1 MTNETIDQTTTPDQT
16 LNQTDFVPQRFIN
29 NLQAAFIKVDNAVAS
44 FDPDQKP
51 IVDKNDR
58 DNRQAFEKISQ
69 LREEYANK
77 AIKNPTKKNQYF
89 SDFINKSNDLIN
101 KDNLIAVD
109 SSVDS
114 FKKFGDQR
122 YQIFTSWVSLQ
133 KDPSKINT
141 QQIQNFMENIIQP
154 PISDDKE
161 KAEFLRSAKQSFAGI
176 IIGNQIRS
184 DEKFMGVFDEFLK
197 ARQEAEK
204 NAEPTG
210 GDWLDIFLSFVFN
223 KKQSSDLKETLHQE
237 PRPDFEQNIATTT
250 TDIQGLPPEAR
261 DLLDERGN
269 FSKFTLGDMEM
280 LDVEGVADKDPN
292 YKFNQLLIHNNALSS
307 VLMGSH
313 SGIEPEKVS
322 LLYGDNGGP
331 EARHDWNATV
341 GYKNQQGSNVATL
354 INAHLNNGSGLVI
367 AGNENGIKNPSFYL
381 YKQDQLTGLKQA
393 LSQEEIQNKVDFMEF
408 LAQNNAKLDN
418 LSEKEKE
425 KFQTEI
431 GNFQKDRKAYLDAL
445 GSDHIAFVSKKDPK
459 HLALVTEFGNGEVS
473 YTLKDYGK
481 KQDKALDGET
491 KTTLQGSLKYDGVMF
506 VDYSNFKYTNVS
518 KSPDKGLGATNGVSH
533 LEANFSKVAVFN
545 LPNLNNLAITNY
557 IRRDLE
563 DKLWAKGLSP
573 QEANKLIKDFLN
585 SNKELVGKVSNFN
598 KAVAEAKNTGNYDE
612 VKKAQKDLEKSL
624 RKRESL
630 EKEVAK
636 KLESRNDNKNRME
649 AKAQANSQKD
659 KIFALINKEASKEAR
674 AAAFDPNLKGVRSE
688 LSDKLE
694 NINKNLKDFGK
705 SFDELKNGKNNDFS
719 KAEETL
725 KALKDSVKDLGINPE
740 WISKI
745 ENLNAAL
752 NDFKN
757 GKNKDFSKVTQ
768 AKSDLENSI
777 KDVIINQKITDKVD
791 NLNQAVSETK
801 LTGNFSKVEQA
812 LAELKNLSLD
822 LGKNSDLQFV
832 RDGVRGT
839 LVGNGLS
846 KTEATTLTKNFSDIR
861 KELSE
866 KLFGKSNNNNNGL
879 KNNEEPIYAQVNKK
893 KAGQATSPEEP
904 IYAQV
909 ARKMSVKID
918 QLNEAASAINRKID
932 RINKIASAGKGV
944 GGFSGAGQSASP
956 EEPIYAQ
963 VAKKVSAKIDQLNES
978 ASAINRKIDRINK
991 IASAGKGV
999 GGFSGAG
1006 QSASPEEPIY
1016 AQVAKKVRAK
1026 IDQLNESASAI
1037 NRKMDRINK
1046 IASAGKGVGGFRG
1059 AGQSASPEEPIY
1071 AQVAKKVRAKIDQ
1084 LNESA
1089 SAINRKMDRINKIA
1103 SAGKGVG
1110 GFSGAGQSASPEEPL
1125 YAQVAKKVRAKIDQL
1140 NESASAINRKID
1152 RINKIA
1158 SAGKGVGGFR
1168 GAGQSASP
1176 EEPIYAQVAKKVS
1189 AKIDQLNESASAIN
1203 RKMDRINKIA
1213 SAGKGV
1219 GGFSGAGQSASPEEP
1234 LYAQVAKKVSAKI
1247 DQLNESASA
1256 INRKIDRIN
1265 KIASAGKGV
1274 GGFSGAGQSA
1284 SPEEPL
1290 YAQVA
1295 KKVRAKIDQLNESAS
1310 AINRKMDRIN
1320 KIASAGKGV
1329 GGFRGAG
1336 QSASPEEPLYAQVAK
1351 KVSAKIDQ
1359 LNESAS
1365 AINRKID
1372 RINKIASA
1380 GKGVGGFRGAGQ
1392 SASPEEPL
1400 YAQVAKK
1407 VRAKIDQLNESA
1419 SAINRKIDRINKIA
1433 SAGKG
1438 VGGFRGAGQSA
1449 SPEEP
1454 LYAQVAK
1461 KVRAKIDQLNESA
1474 SAINRKIDRIN
1485 KIASAGKGVGG
1496 FSGAGQS
1503 ASPEEPLY
1511 AQVAKKVRAKIDQ
1524 LNESA
1529 SAINRKMDRINKIAS
1544 AGKGVGGFRGA
1555 GQSASP
1561 EEPLYAQVAKKVS
1574 AKIDQLNESASA
1586 INRKMDR
1593 INKIASAGKGVGGF
1607 RGAGQSASPEEP
1619 IYAQVAKKVSA
1630 KIDQLNES
1638 ASAINRKMD
1647 RINKIASAGKG
1658 VGGFRGAGQ
1667 SASPEE
1673 PLYAQVAKKVSAK
1686 IDQLNESASAINRKI
1701 DRINKIAS
1709 AGKGVGGFSGAGQ
1722 SASPEEPIYA
1732 QVAKKVS
1739 AKIDQ
1744 LNESASAINR
1754 KIDRINKIAS
1764 AGKGVGGFSGAGQS
1778 ASPEPIYATIDF
1790 DEANQAGFSLRRSAA
1805 VNDLSKVGLSR
1816 EQELTRRIGD
1826 LNQAVSEAKAGHF
1839 DKLEQKID
1847 ELKDSTKKN
1856 ALKLW
1861 VESAKQVPTGLQA
1874 KLDNYATNSHT
1885 RINSNV
1891 QSGTINEKATGMLTQ
1906 KNPEWLKLVNDKIV
1920 AHNVGSAHLSEYDK
1934 IGFNQKNMKDYSDS
1948 FKFSTKLNN
1957 AVKDIK
1963 SSFVQFLTNTFSTG
1977 SYSLMKANVEHGVKN
1992 TTKGGF
1998 QKS

>member
-16 LNQTDFVPQRFIN
+16 LNPTDFVPQRFIN
-29 NLQAAFIKVDNAVAS
+29 NLQVAFLKVDSAVAS

-141 QQIQNFMENIIQP
+141 QQIRNFMENIIQP

-184 DEKFMGVFDEFLK
+184 DEKFMGVFDESLK

-204 NAEPTG
+204 NAEPAS

-280 LDVEGVADKDPN
+280 LDVEGVADIDPN

-307 VLMGSH
+307 VLMGGH
-313 SGIEPEKVS
+313 SNIEPEKVS

-341 GYKNQQGSNVATL
+341 GYKDQQGNNVATL
-354 INAHLNNGSGLVI
+354 INAHLYNGSGLVI

-381 YKQDQLTGLKQA
+381 YKEDQLTGLKQA

-408 LAQNNAKLDN
+408 LAQNNARLDS
-418 LSEKEKE
+418 LSEKEKA

-431 GNFQKDRKAYLDAL
+431 EYFQKDRKAYLDAL
-445 GSDHIAFVSKKDPK
+445 GNDHIAFVSKKDPK
-459 HLALVTEFGNGEVS
+459 HLALVTEFGNGELS

-491 KTTLQGSLKYDGVMF
+491 KTTLQGNLKYDGVMF
-506 VDYSNFKYTNVS
+506 VNYSNFKYTNAS
-518 KSPDKGLGATNGVSH
+518 KSPDKGVGATNGVSH

-545 LPNLNNLAITNY
+545 LPDLNNLAITNY

-598 KAVAEAKNTGNYDE
+598 QAVAEAKNTGNYDE

-624 RKRESL
+624 RKREHL

-659 KIFALINKEASKEAR
+659 KIFVLINQEASKEAR
-674 AAAFDPNLKGVRSE
+674 AAAFDPNLKGIRIE

-694 NINKNLKDFGK
+694 NINKNLKDFNK
-705 SFDELKNGKNNDFS
+705 SFDELKNGNNKDFS

-725 KALKDSVKDLGINPE
+725 KTLKDSMKDLGINPE

-777 KDVIINQKITDKVD
+777 KDVVINQKITDKVD
-791 NLNQAVSETK
+791 NLNQAVSEAK

-822 LGKNSDLQFV
+822 QKSDLQKSV
-832 RDGVRGT
+832 KNGVNGT

-861 KELSE
+861 KELNE
-866 KLFGKSNNNNNGL
+866 KLFGNSNNNNNGL

-893 KAGQATSPEEP
+893 KAGQA
-904 IYAQV
+904 
-909 ARKMSVKID
+909 
-918 QLNEAASAINRKID
+918 
-932 RINKIASAGKGV
+932 
-944 GGFSGAGQSASP
+944 ASP
-956 EEPIYAQ
+956 EEPIYTQ
-963 VAKKVSAKIDQLNES
+963 VAKKVNA
-978 ASAINRKIDRINK
+978 RIDRLNK
-991 IASAGKGV
+991 IASTINTKIDQFNRTASASKGV
-999 GGFSGAG
+999 GDFSGAG
-1006 QSASPEEPIY
+1006 
-1016 AQVAKKVRAK
+1016 R
-1026 IDQLNESASAI
+1026 
-1037 NRKMDRINK
+1037 
-1046 IASAGKGVGGFRG
+1046 
-1059 AGQSASPEEPIY
+1059 
-1071 AQVAKKVRAKIDQ
+1071 
-1084 LNESA
+1084 
-1089 SAINRKMDRINKIA
+1089 
-1103 SAGKGVG
+1103 
-1110 GFSGAGQSASPEEPL
+1110 
-1125 YAQVAKKVRAKIDQL
+1125 
-1140 NESASAINRKID
+1140 
-1152 RINKIA
+1152 
-1158 SAGKGVGGFR
+1158 
-1168 GAGQSASP
+1168 
-1176 EEPIYAQVAKKVS
+1176 
-1189 AKIDQLNESASAIN
+1189 
-1203 RKMDRINKIA
+1203 
-1213 SAGKGV
+1213 
-1219 GGFSGAGQSASPEEP
+1219 
-1234 LYAQVAKKVSAKI
+1234 
-1247 DQLNESASA
+1247 
-1256 INRKIDRIN
+1256 
-1265 KIASAGKGV
+1265 
-1274 GGFSGAGQSA
+1274 
-1284 SPEEPL
+1284 
-1290 YAQVA
+1290 
-1295 KKVRAKIDQLNESAS
+1295 
-1310 AINRKMDRIN
+1310 
-1320 KIASAGKGV
+1320 
-1329 GGFRGAG
+1329 
-1336 QSASPEEPLYAQVAK
+1336 
-1351 KVSAKIDQ
+1351 
-1359 LNESAS
+1359 
-1365 AINRKID
+1365 
-1372 RINKIASA
+1372 
-1380 GKGVGGFRGAGQ
+1380 
-1392 SASPEEPL
+1392 
-1400 YAQVAKK
+1400 
-1407 VRAKIDQLNESA
+1407 
-1419 SAINRKIDRINKIA
+1419 
-1433 SAGKG
+1433 
-1438 VGGFRGAGQSA
+1438 
-1449 SPEEP
+1449 
-1454 LYAQVAK
+1454 
-1461 KVRAKIDQLNESA
+1461 
-1474 SAINRKIDRIN
+1474 
-1485 KIASAGKGVGG
+1485 
-1496 FSGAGQS
+1496 
-1503 ASPEEPLY
+1503 
-1511 AQVAKKVRAKIDQ
+1511 
-1524 LNESA
+1524 
-1529 SAINRKMDRINKIAS
+1529 
-1544 AGKGVGGFRGA
+1544 
-1555 GQSASP
+1555 
-1561 EEPLYAQVAKKVS
+1561 
-1574 AKIDQLNESASA
+1574 
-1586 INRKMDR
+1586 
-1593 INKIASAGKGVGGF
+1593 
-1607 RGAGQSASPEEP
+1607 
-1619 IYAQVAKKVSA
+1619 
-1630 KIDQLNES
+1630 
-1638 ASAINRKMD
+1638 
-1647 RINKIASAGKG
+1647 
-1658 VGGFRGAGQ
+1658 
-1667 SASPEE
+1667 
-1673 PLYAQVAKKVSAK
+1673 
-1686 IDQLNESASAINRKI
+1686 
-1701 DRINKIAS
+1701 
-1709 AGKGVGGFSGAGQ
+1709 
-1722 SASPEEPIYA
+1722 
-1732 QVAKKVS
+1732 
-1739 AKIDQ
+1739 
-1744 LNESASAINR
+1744 
-1754 KIDRINKIAS
+1754 
-1764 AGKGVGGFSGAGQS
+1764 S

-1790 DEANQAGFSLRRSAA
+1790 DEANQAGFPLRRYAG
-1805 VNDLSKVGLSR
+1805 VDDLSKVGLSR
-1816 EQELTRRIGD
+1816 NQELAQKID
-1826 LNQAVSEAKAGHF
+1826 NLNQAVSEAKAGF
-1839 DKLEQKID
+1839 FGNLEQTID
-1847 ELKDSTKKN
+1847 KLKDSTKKN
-1856 ALKLW
+1856 AVNLW

-1891 QSGTINEKATGMLTQ
+1891 KNGAVNEKATGMLTQ

-1920 AHNVGSAHLSEYDK
+1920 AHNVGSIPLSDYDK

-1977 SYSLMKANVEHGVKN
+1977 SYSLMKANAEHGVKN
-1992 TTKGGF
+1992 TNTKGGF

>member
-16 LNQTDFVPQRFIN
+16 PNQTDFVPQRFIN
-29 NLQAAFIKVDNAVAS
+29 NLQVAFLKVDNAVSS

-69 LREEYANK
+69 LMEEYANK
-77 AIKNPTKKNQYF
+77 AIKNPAKKNQYF
-89 SDFINKSNDLIN
+89 LDFINKSNDLIN

-133 KDPSKINT
+133 KDPSKIDT
-141 QQIQNFMENIIQP
+141 QQIRNFMENIIQP

-184 DEKFMGVFDEFLK
+184 DEKFMGVFDESLK

-204 NAEPTG
+204 NAEPAG

-223 KKQSSDLKETLHQE
+223 KKQSSDLKETLNQE
-237 PRPDFEQNIATTT
+237 PRPDFEQNLATTT

-269 FSKFTLGDMEM
+269 FFKFTLGDVEM

-313 SGIEPEKVS
+313 SSIEPEKVS

-367 AGNENGIKNPSFYL
+367 AGNEDGIKNPSFYL
-381 YKQDQLTGLKQA
+381 YKEDQLTGLKQA

-408 LAQNNAKLDN
+408 LAKNNAKLDN

-431 GNFQKDRKAYLDAL
+431 ENFQKNPKAYLDAL
-445 GSDHIAFVSKKDPK
+445 GNDHIAFVSKKDPK

-506 VDYSNFKYTNVS
+506 VNYSNFKYTNAS
-518 KSPDKGLGATNGVSH
+518 KSPNKGLGATNGVSH

-563 DKLWAKGLSP
+563 DKLWAKGLSS
-573 QEANKLIKDFLN
+573 QEASKLIKDFLN
-585 SNKELVGKVSNFN
+585 SNKELLGKVSNFN

-624 RKRESL
+624 RKREHL

-659 KIFALINKEASKEAR
+659 KIFALINQEASKEAR
-674 AAAFDPNLKGVRSE
+674 AAAFDPSLKGIRSE

-801 LTGNFSKVEQA
+801 LTGDFSKVEQA
-812 LAELKNLSLD
+812 LAELKSLSLD
-822 LGKNSDLQFV
+822 LGKNSDPQKSV
-832 RDGVRGT
+832 KNNVNGT

-861 KELSE
+861 KELNE
-866 KLFGKSNNNNNGL
+866 KLFGNSNNNNNGL
-879 KNNEEPIYAQVNKK
+879 KNSTEPIYAQVNKK
-893 KAGQATSPEEP
+893 KTGQVASPEEP

-909 ARKMSVKID
+909 AKKVSAKID
-918 QLNEAASAINRKID
+918 QLNEATSAINRKID

-944 GGFSGAGQSASP
+944 GGFSGAG
-956 EEPIYAQ
+956 
-963 VAKKVSAKIDQLNES
+963 
-978 ASAINRKIDRINK
+978 R
-991 IASAGKGV
+991 
-999 GGFSGAG
+999 
-1006 QSASPEEPIY
+1006 
-1016 AQVAKKVRAK
+1016 
-1026 IDQLNESASAI
+1026 
-1037 NRKMDRINK
+1037 
-1046 IASAGKGVGGFRG
+1046 
-1059 AGQSASPEEPIY
+1059 
-1071 AQVAKKVRAKIDQ
+1071 
-1084 LNESA
+1084 
-1089 SAINRKMDRINKIA
+1089 
-1103 SAGKGVG
+1103 
-1110 GFSGAGQSASPEEPL
+1110 
-1125 YAQVAKKVRAKIDQL
+1125 
-1140 NESASAINRKID
+1140 
-1152 RINKIA
+1152 
-1158 SAGKGVGGFR
+1158 
-1168 GAGQSASP
+1168 
-1176 EEPIYAQVAKKVS
+1176 
-1189 AKIDQLNESASAIN
+1189 
-1203 RKMDRINKIA
+1203 
-1213 SAGKGV
+1213 
-1219 GGFSGAGQSASPEEP
+1219 
-1234 LYAQVAKKVSAKI
+1234 
-1247 DQLNESASA
+1247 
-1256 INRKIDRIN
+1256 
-1265 KIASAGKGV
+1265 
-1274 GGFSGAGQSA
+1274 
-1284 SPEEPL
+1284 
-1290 YAQVA
+1290 
-1295 KKVRAKIDQLNESAS
+1295 
-1310 AINRKMDRIN
+1310 
-1320 KIASAGKGV
+1320 
-1329 GGFRGAG
+1329 
-1336 QSASPEEPLYAQVAK
+1336 
-1351 KVSAKIDQ
+1351 
-1359 LNESAS
+1359 
-1365 AINRKID
+1365 
-1372 RINKIASA
+1372 
-1380 GKGVGGFRGAGQ
+1380 
-1392 SASPEEPL
+1392 
-1400 YAQVAKK
+1400 
-1407 VRAKIDQLNESA
+1407 
-1419 SAINRKIDRINKIA
+1419 
-1433 SAGKG
+1433 
-1438 VGGFRGAGQSA
+1438 
-1449 SPEEP
+1449 
-1454 LYAQVAK
+1454 
-1461 KVRAKIDQLNESA
+1461 
-1474 SAINRKIDRIN
+1474 
-1485 KIASAGKGVGG
+1485 
-1496 FSGAGQS
+1496 
-1503 ASPEEPLY
+1503 
-1511 AQVAKKVRAKIDQ
+1511 
-1524 LNESA
+1524 
-1529 SAINRKMDRINKIAS
+1529 
-1544 AGKGVGGFRGA
+1544 
-1555 GQSASP
+1555 
-1561 EEPLYAQVAKKVS
+1561 
-1574 AKIDQLNESASA
+1574 
-1586 INRKMDR
+1586 
-1593 INKIASAGKGVGGF
+1593 
-1607 RGAGQSASPEEP
+1607 
-1619 IYAQVAKKVSA
+1619 
-1630 KIDQLNES
+1630 
-1638 ASAINRKMD
+1638 
-1647 RINKIASAGKG
+1647 
-1658 VGGFRGAGQ
+1658 
-1667 SASPEE
+1667 
-1673 PLYAQVAKKVSAK
+1673 
-1686 IDQLNESASAINRKI
+1686 
-1701 DRINKIAS
+1701 
-1709 AGKGVGGFSGAGQ
+1709 
-1722 SASPEEPIYA
+1722 
-1732 QVAKKVS
+1732 
-1739 AKIDQ
+1739 
-1744 LNESASAINR
+1744 
-1754 KIDRINKIAS
+1754 
-1764 AGKGVGGFSGAGQS
+1764 S

-1790 DEANQAGFSLRRSAA
+1790 DEANQAGFPLRRSAA

-1826 LNQAVSEAKAGHF
+1826 LNQAVSEAKTGHF
-1839 DKLEQKID
+1839 GNLEQKID

-1861 VESAKQVPTGLQA
+1861 VESAKQVPTSLQA

-1891 QSGTINEKATGMLTQ
+1891 QDGTINEKATGMLTQ
-1906 KNPEWLKLVNDKIV
+1906 KNPEWLKLVNNKIV
-1920 AHNVGSAHLSEYDK
+1920 AHNVGSVHLSEYDK

-1957 AVKDIK
+1957 AVRDIK

-1992 TTKGGF
+1992 TTKSGF

>member
-16 LNQTDFVPQRFIN
+16 LNPTDFVPQRFIN
-29 NLQAAFIKVDNAVAS
+29 NLQVAFLKVDSAVAS

-141 QQIQNFMENIIQP
+141 QQIRNFMENIIQP

-197 ARQEAEK
+197 ERQEAEK
-204 NAEPTG
+204 NAEPAG

-341 GYKNQQGSNVATL
+341 GYKNQQGNNVATL
-354 INAHLNNGSGLVI
+354 INAHLRDGSGLVI
-367 AGNENGIKNPSFYL
+367 AGNEDGIKNPSFYL

-393 LSQEEIQNKVDFMEF
+393 LSQEEIRNKVDFMEF
-408 LAQNNAKLDN
+408 LAQNNARLDS

-431 GNFQKDRKAYLDAL
+431 ENFQKDRKAYLDAL
-445 GSDHIAFVSKKDPK
+445 GNDHIAFVSKKDPK
-459 HLALVTEFGNGEVS
+459 HLALVTEFSNGELS

-491 KTTLQGSLKYDGVMF
+491 KTTLQGNLKYDGVMF
-506 VDYSNFKYTNVS
+506 VNYSNFKYTNAS

-533 LEANFSKVAVFN
+533 LEANLSKVAVFN

-563 DKLWAKGLSP
+563 DKLWAKGLSS

-585 SNKELVGKVSNFN
+585 SNKELVGKVSNLN

-612 VKKAQKDLEKSL
+612 VKKAQKDLEKSI
-624 RKRESL
+624 RKREHL

-659 KIFALINKEASKEAR
+659 KIFALINQEASKEAR
-674 AAAFDPNLKGVRSE
+674 AAAFDPNLKGIRSE

-705 SFDELKNGKNNDFS
+705 SFDELKNGNNKDFS

-725 KALKDSVKDLGINPE
+725 KTLKDSMKDLGINPE

-777 KDVIINQKITDKVD
+777 KDVSINQKITDKVD
-791 NLNQAVSETK
+791 NLNQAVSEAK
-801 LTGNFSKVEQA
+801 LTGDFSKVEQA

-822 LGKNSDLQFV
+822 QKNESFNVGKNSDLQSV
-832 RDGVRGT
+832 RDSVRGT

-846 KTEATTLTKNFSDIR
+846 KTEATKLSKNFSDIR
-861 KELSE
+861 KELNE
-866 KLFGKSNNNNNGL
+866 KLFGNSNNNNNGL
-879 KNNEEPIYAQVNKK
+879 KNNTEPIYAQVNKK
-893 KAGQATSPEEP
+893 KAGQVASPEEP
-904 IYAQV
+904 IYTQV
-909 ARKMSVKID
+909 AKKVNAR
-918 QLNEAASAINRKID
+918 ID
-932 RINKIASAGKGV
+932 RLNKIASTINGKIDQFNRTASASKGV
-944 GGFSGAGQSASP
+944 GGFSGAG
-956 EEPIYAQ
+956 
-963 VAKKVSAKIDQLNES
+963 
-978 ASAINRKIDRINK
+978 R
-991 IASAGKGV
+991 
-999 GGFSGAG
+999 
-1006 QSASPEEPIY
+1006 
-1016 AQVAKKVRAK
+1016 
-1026 IDQLNESASAI
+1026 
-1037 NRKMDRINK
+1037 
-1046 IASAGKGVGGFRG
+1046 
-1059 AGQSASPEEPIY
+1059 
-1071 AQVAKKVRAKIDQ
+1071 
-1084 LNESA
+1084 
-1089 SAINRKMDRINKIA
+1089 
-1103 SAGKGVG
+1103 
-1110 GFSGAGQSASPEEPL
+1110 
-1125 YAQVAKKVRAKIDQL
+1125 
-1140 NESASAINRKID
+1140 
-1152 RINKIA
+1152 
-1158 SAGKGVGGFR
+1158 
-1168 GAGQSASP
+1168 
-1176 EEPIYAQVAKKVS
+1176 
-1189 AKIDQLNESASAIN
+1189 
-1203 RKMDRINKIA
+1203 
-1213 SAGKGV
+1213 
-1219 GGFSGAGQSASPEEP
+1219 
-1234 LYAQVAKKVSAKI
+1234 
-1247 DQLNESASA
+1247 
-1256 INRKIDRIN
+1256 
-1265 KIASAGKGV
+1265 
-1274 GGFSGAGQSA
+1274 
-1284 SPEEPL
+1284 
-1290 YAQVA
+1290 
-1295 KKVRAKIDQLNESAS
+1295 
-1310 AINRKMDRIN
+1310 
-1320 KIASAGKGV
+1320 
-1329 GGFRGAG
+1329 
-1336 QSASPEEPLYAQVAK
+1336 
-1351 KVSAKIDQ
+1351 
-1359 LNESAS
+1359 
-1365 AINRKID
+1365 
-1372 RINKIASA
+1372 
-1380 GKGVGGFRGAGQ
+1380 
-1392 SASPEEPL
+1392 
-1400 YAQVAKK
+1400 
-1407 VRAKIDQLNESA
+1407 
-1419 SAINRKIDRINKIA
+1419 
-1433 SAGKG
+1433 
-1438 VGGFRGAGQSA
+1438 
-1449 SPEEP
+1449 
-1454 LYAQVAK
+1454 
-1461 KVRAKIDQLNESA
+1461 
-1474 SAINRKIDRIN
+1474 
-1485 KIASAGKGVGG
+1485 
-1496 FSGAGQS
+1496 
-1503 ASPEEPLY
+1503 
-1511 AQVAKKVRAKIDQ
+1511 
-1524 LNESA
+1524 
-1529 SAINRKMDRINKIAS
+1529 
-1544 AGKGVGGFRGA
+1544 
-1555 GQSASP
+1555 
-1561 EEPLYAQVAKKVS
+1561 
-1574 AKIDQLNESASA
+1574 
-1586 INRKMDR
+1586 
-1593 INKIASAGKGVGGF
+1593 
-1607 RGAGQSASPEEP
+1607 
-1619 IYAQVAKKVSA
+1619 
-1630 KIDQLNES
+1630 
-1638 ASAINRKMD
+1638 
-1647 RINKIASAGKG
+1647 
-1658 VGGFRGAGQ
+1658 
-1667 SASPEE
+1667 
-1673 PLYAQVAKKVSAK
+1673 
-1686 IDQLNESASAINRKI
+1686 
-1701 DRINKIAS
+1701 
-1709 AGKGVGGFSGAGQ
+1709 
-1722 SASPEEPIYA
+1722 
-1732 QVAKKVS
+1732 
-1739 AKIDQ
+1739 
-1744 LNESASAINR
+1744 
-1754 KIDRINKIAS
+1754 
-1764 AGKGVGGFSGAGQS
+1764 S

-1790 DEANQAGFSLRRSAA
+1790 DEANQAGFPLRRSAA
-1805 VNDLSKVGLSR
+1805 VDDLSKVGLSR
-1816 EQELTRRIGD
+1816 KQELTRRIGD
-1826 LNQAVSEAKAGHF
+1826 LNQAVSEAKTGHF
-1839 DKLEQKID
+1839 GKLEQKID

-1856 ALKLW
+1856 AVNLW
-1861 VESAKQVPTGLQA
+1861 VKSAKQVPTGLQA

-1891 QSGTINEKATGMLTQ
+1891 KNGAVNEKATGMLTQ

-1920 AHNVGSAHLSEYDK
+1920 AHNVGSIPLSDYDK

-1977 SYSLMKANVEHGVKN
+1977 SYSLMKAEPEHGVKN
-1992 TTKGGF
+1992 INTKSGF

>member
-16 LNQTDFVPQRFIN
+16 PNPTDFVPQRFIN
-29 NLQAAFIKVDNAVAS
+29 NLQVAFLKVDNAVAS

-77 AIKNPTKKNQYF
+77 AIKNPAKKNQYF

-141 QQIQNFMENIIQP
+141 QQIRNFMENIIQP

-184 DEKFMGVFDEFLK
+184 DQKFMGVFDESLK

-204 NAEPTG
+204 NAEPAG

-237 PRPDFEQNIATTT
+237 PRPDFEQNVATTT

-269 FSKFTLGDMEM
+269 FFKFTLGDMEM

-313 SGIEPEKVS
+313 SNIEPEKVS

-341 GYKNQQGSNVATL
+341 GYKDQQGSNVATL
-354 INAHLNNGSGLVI
+354 INAHLNNGSGLII

-381 YKQDQLTGLKQA
+381 YKEDQLTGLKQA
-393 LSQEEIQNKVDFMEF
+393 MSQEEIQNKVDFMEF
-408 LAQNNAKLDN
+408 LAKNNAKLDN

-425 KFQTEI
+425 KFQ
-431 GNFQKDRKAYLDAL
+431 KDRKAYLDAL
-445 GSDHIAFVSKKDPK
+445 GNDHVTFVSKKDPK
-459 HLALVTEFGNGEVS
+459 HLALVTEFGNGELS

-491 KTTLQGSLKYDGVMF
+491 KTTLQGNLKYDGVMF
-506 VDYSNFKYTNVS
+506 VNYSNFKYTNAS
-518 KSPDKGLGATNGVSH
+518 QSPDKGVGATNGVSH

-563 DKLWAKGLSP
+563 DKLWAKGLSS

-585 SNKELVGKVSNFN
+585 SNKEMVGKVSNFN
-598 KAVAEAKNTGNYDE
+598 KAVAEAKNTGNYDG

-624 RKRESL
+624 RKREHL

-674 AAAFDPNLKGVRSE
+674 AVAFDPNLKGVRSE

-801 LTGNFSKVEQA
+801 LTGDFSKVEQA

-822 LGKNSDLQFV
+822 LGKNSDLQSV
-832 RDGVRGT
+832 KNSVNGT

-846 KTEATTLTKNFSDIR
+846 KTEATTLTKNFSEIR
-861 KELSE
+861 KELNE
-866 KLFGKSNNNNNGL
+866 KLFGNSNNNNNGL
-879 KNNEEPIYAQVNKK
+879 KNNTEPIYAQVNKK
-893 KAGQATSPEEP
+893 KTGQAASPEEP

-909 ARKMSVKID
+909 AKKVSAKID
-918 QLNEAASAINRKID
+918 QLNEATSAINRKID

-944 GGFSGAGQSASP
+944 GGFSGAGRSASP
-956 EEPIYAQ
+956 E
-963 VAKKVSAKIDQLNES
+963 
-978 ASAINRKIDRINK
+978 
-991 IASAGKGV
+991 
-999 GGFSGAG
+999 
-1006 QSASPEEPIY
+1006 
-1016 AQVAKKVRAK
+1016 
-1026 IDQLNESASAI
+1026 
-1037 NRKMDRINK
+1037 
-1046 IASAGKGVGGFRG
+1046 
-1059 AGQSASPEEPIY
+1059 
-1071 AQVAKKVRAKIDQ
+1071 
-1084 LNESA
+1084 
-1089 SAINRKMDRINKIA
+1089 
-1103 SAGKGVG
+1103 
-1110 GFSGAGQSASPEEPL
+1110 
-1125 YAQVAKKVRAKIDQL
+1125 
-1140 NESASAINRKID
+1140 
-1152 RINKIA
+1152 
-1158 SAGKGVGGFR
+1158 
-1168 GAGQSASP
+1168 
-1176 EEPIYAQVAKKVS
+1176 
-1189 AKIDQLNESASAIN
+1189 
-1203 RKMDRINKIA
+1203 
-1213 SAGKGV
+1213 
-1219 GGFSGAGQSASPEEP
+1219 
-1234 LYAQVAKKVSAKI
+1234 
-1247 DQLNESASA
+1247 
-1256 INRKIDRIN
+1256 
-1265 KIASAGKGV
+1265 
-1274 GGFSGAGQSA
+1274 
-1284 SPEEPL
+1284 
-1290 YAQVA
+1290 
-1295 KKVRAKIDQLNESAS
+1295 
-1310 AINRKMDRIN
+1310 
-1320 KIASAGKGV
+1320 
-1329 GGFRGAG
+1329 
-1336 QSASPEEPLYAQVAK
+1336 
-1351 KVSAKIDQ
+1351 
-1359 LNESAS
+1359 
-1365 AINRKID
+1365 
-1372 RINKIASA
+1372 
-1380 GKGVGGFRGAGQ
+1380 
-1392 SASPEEPL
+1392 
-1400 YAQVAKK
+1400 
-1407 VRAKIDQLNESA
+1407 
-1419 SAINRKIDRINKIA
+1419 
-1433 SAGKG
+1433 
-1438 VGGFRGAGQSA
+1438 
-1449 SPEEP
+1449 
-1454 LYAQVAK
+1454 
-1461 KVRAKIDQLNESA
+1461 
-1474 SAINRKIDRIN
+1474 
-1485 KIASAGKGVGG
+1485 
-1496 FSGAGQS
+1496 
-1503 ASPEEPLY
+1503 
-1511 AQVAKKVRAKIDQ
+1511 
-1524 LNESA
+1524 
-1529 SAINRKMDRINKIAS
+1529 
-1544 AGKGVGGFRGA
+1544 
-1555 GQSASP
+1555 
-1561 EEPLYAQVAKKVS
+1561 
-1574 AKIDQLNESASA
+1574 
-1586 INRKMDR
+1586 
-1593 INKIASAGKGVGGF
+1593 
-1607 RGAGQSASPEEP
+1607 
-1619 IYAQVAKKVSA
+1619 
-1630 KIDQLNES
+1630 
-1638 ASAINRKMD
+1638 
-1647 RINKIASAGKG
+1647 
-1658 VGGFRGAGQ
+1658 
-1667 SASPEE
+1667 
-1673 PLYAQVAKKVSAK
+1673 
-1686 IDQLNESASAINRKI
+1686 
-1701 DRINKIAS
+1701 
-1709 AGKGVGGFSGAGQ
+1709 
-1722 SASPEEPIYA
+1722 
-1732 QVAKKVS
+1732 
-1739 AKIDQ
+1739 
-1744 LNESASAINR
+1744 
-1754 KIDRINKIAS
+1754 
-1764 AGKGVGGFSGAGQS
+1764 
-1778 ASPEPIYATIDF
+1778 EPIYATIDF
-1790 DEANQAGFSLRRSAA
+1790 DEANQAGFPLRRSAA

-1826 LNQAVSEAKAGHF
+1826 LNQAVSEAKTGHF

-1861 VESAKQVPTGLQA
+1861 VESTKQVPTSLQA

-1891 QSGTINEKATGMLTQ
+1891 KDGTINEKATGVLTQ
-1906 KNPEWLKLVNDKIV
+1906 KNLEWLKLVNDKIV

-1977 SYSLMKANVEHGVKN
+1977 SYSLAKANAELGVKN
-1992 TTKGGF
+1992 INTKGGF

>member
-1 MTNETIDQTTTPDQT
+1 MTNETIDQTTTPGQT
-16 LNQTDFVPQRFIN
+16 LNPTDFVPQRFIN
-29 NLQAAFIKVDNAVAS
+29 NLQVAFLKVDSAATS

-141 QQIQNFMENIIQP
+141 QTIRNFMENIIQP

-184 DEKFMGVFDEFLK
+184 DQKFMGVFDESLK
-197 ARQEAEK
+197 ERQEAEK
-204 NAEPTG
+204 NAEPA

-307 VLMGSH
+307 VLMGGH
-313 SGIEPEKVS
+313 SSIEPEKVS

-341 GYKNQQGSNVATL
+341 GYKDQQGSNVATL
-354 INAHLNNGSGLVI
+354 INAHLYNGSGLII
-367 AGNENGIKNPSFYL
+367 AGNEDGIKNPSFYL
-381 YKQDQLTGLKQA
+381 YKEDQLTGLKQA
-393 LSQEEIQNKVDFMEF
+393 LSQEEIQNKVDFMEL
-408 LAQNNAKLDN
+408 LAKNNAKLED
-418 LSEKEKE
+418 LSEEEKE

-431 GNFQKDRKAYLDAL
+431 ENFQKDRKAYLDAL
-445 GSDHIAFVSKKDPK
+445 GNDHIAFVSKKDPK

-481 KQDKALDGET
+481 KQDKALDGEV

-506 VDYSNFKYTNVS
+506 VDYSNFKYTNAS
-518 KSPDKGLGATNGVSH
+518 KSPDKGVSATNGVSH

-573 QEANKLIKDFLN
+573 QEASKLIKDFLN
-585 SNKELVGKVSNFN
+585 SNKEMVGKVSNFN

-624 RKRESL
+624 RKREHL

-674 AAAFDPNLKGVRSE
+674 AATFDPNFKGIRSE

-705 SFDELKNGKNNDFS
+705 SFDDFKNGKNNDFS

-757 GKNKDFSKVTQ
+757 GKNNDFSKVTQ

-812 LAELKNLSLD
+812 LAELKSLSLD
-822 LGKNSDLQFV
+822 LGKNFDLQFV
-832 RDGVRGT
+832 RDSVNGT

-846 KTEATTLTKNFSDIR
+846 KTEATKLSKNFSDIR
-861 KELSE
+861 KELNE
-866 KLFGKSNNNNNGL
+866 KLFGNSNNNNNGL
-879 KNNEEPIYAQVNKK
+879 KNNTEPIYAKVNKK
-893 KAGQATSPEEP
+893 KTGQAASPEEP

-909 ARKMSVKID
+909 AKKVSAKID
-918 QLNEAASAINRKID
+918 QLNEATSAINRKID

-944 GGFSGAGQSASP
+944 GGFSGAGRSA
-956 EEPIYAQ
+956 
-963 VAKKVSAKIDQLNES
+963 N
-978 ASAINRKIDRINK
+978 
-991 IASAGKGV
+991 
-999 GGFSGAG
+999 
-1006 QSASPEEPIY
+1006 
-1016 AQVAKKVRAK
+1016 
-1026 IDQLNESASAI
+1026 
-1037 NRKMDRINK
+1037 
-1046 IASAGKGVGGFRG
+1046 
-1059 AGQSASPEEPIY
+1059 
-1071 AQVAKKVRAKIDQ
+1071 
-1084 LNESA
+1084 
-1089 SAINRKMDRINKIA
+1089 
-1103 SAGKGVG
+1103 
-1110 GFSGAGQSASPEEPL
+1110 
-1125 YAQVAKKVRAKIDQL
+1125 
-1140 NESASAINRKID
+1140 
-1152 RINKIA
+1152 
-1158 SAGKGVGGFR
+1158 
-1168 GAGQSASP
+1168 
-1176 EEPIYAQVAKKVS
+1176 
-1189 AKIDQLNESASAIN
+1189 
-1203 RKMDRINKIA
+1203 
-1213 SAGKGV
+1213 
-1219 GGFSGAGQSASPEEP
+1219 
-1234 LYAQVAKKVSAKI
+1234 
-1247 DQLNESASA
+1247 
-1256 INRKIDRIN
+1256 
-1265 KIASAGKGV
+1265 
-1274 GGFSGAGQSA
+1274 
-1284 SPEEPL
+1284 
-1290 YAQVA
+1290 
-1295 KKVRAKIDQLNESAS
+1295 
-1310 AINRKMDRIN
+1310 
-1320 KIASAGKGV
+1320 
-1329 GGFRGAG
+1329 
-1336 QSASPEEPLYAQVAK
+1336 
-1351 KVSAKIDQ
+1351 
-1359 LNESAS
+1359 
-1365 AINRKID
+1365 
-1372 RINKIASA
+1372 
-1380 GKGVGGFRGAGQ
+1380 
-1392 SASPEEPL
+1392 
-1400 YAQVAKK
+1400 
-1407 VRAKIDQLNESA
+1407 
-1419 SAINRKIDRINKIA
+1419 
-1433 SAGKG
+1433 
-1438 VGGFRGAGQSA
+1438 
-1449 SPEEP
+1449 
-1454 LYAQVAK
+1454 
-1461 KVRAKIDQLNESA
+1461 
-1474 SAINRKIDRIN
+1474 
-1485 KIASAGKGVGG
+1485 
-1496 FSGAGQS
+1496 
-1503 ASPEEPLY
+1503 
-1511 AQVAKKVRAKIDQ
+1511 
-1524 LNESA
+1524 
-1529 SAINRKMDRINKIAS
+1529 
-1544 AGKGVGGFRGA
+1544 
-1555 GQSASP
+1555 
-1561 EEPLYAQVAKKVS
+1561 
-1574 AKIDQLNESASA
+1574 
-1586 INRKMDR
+1586 
-1593 INKIASAGKGVGGF
+1593 
-1607 RGAGQSASPEEP
+1607 
-1619 IYAQVAKKVSA
+1619 
-1630 KIDQLNES
+1630 
-1638 ASAINRKMD
+1638 
-1647 RINKIASAGKG
+1647 
-1658 VGGFRGAGQ
+1658 
-1667 SASPEE
+1667 
-1673 PLYAQVAKKVSAK
+1673 
-1686 IDQLNESASAINRKI
+1686 
-1701 DRINKIAS
+1701 
-1709 AGKGVGGFSGAGQ
+1709 
-1722 SASPEEPIYA
+1722 
-1732 QVAKKVS
+1732 
-1739 AKIDQ
+1739 
-1744 LNESASAINR
+1744 
-1754 KIDRINKIAS
+1754 
-1764 AGKGVGGFSGAGQS
+1764 
-1778 ASPEPIYATIDF
+1778 PEPIYATIDF
-1790 DEANQAGFSLRRSAA
+1790 DEANQAGFPLRRSAA

-1826 LNQAVSEAKAGHF
+1826 LNQAVSEAKTGHF

-1861 VESAKQVPTGLQA
+1861 VESAKQVPTSLQA

-1885 RINSNV
+1885 RINSNI
-1891 QSGTINEKATGMLTQ
+1891 QHGTINEKATGMLTQ
-1906 KNPEWLKLVNDKIV
+1906 KNPEWLKLVSDKIV
-1920 AHNVGSAHLSEYDK
+1920 AHNVGSAPLSAYDN

-1948 FKFSTKLNN
+1948 FKFSTKLNSTI
-1957 AVKDIK
+1957 KDIK
-1963 SSFVQFLTNTFSTG
+1963 SGFVQFLTNTFSAGT
-1977 SYSLMKANVEHGVKN
+1977 YSLAKANAEFGVKN
-1992 TTKGGF
+1992 INTKSGF

>member
-1 MTNETIDQTTTPDQT
+1 MTNETIDQTITP
-16 LNQTDFVPQRFIN
+16 NQTDFVPQRFIN
-29 NLQAAFIKVDNAVAS
+29 NLQVAFIKVDNAVAS

-77 AIKNPTKKNQYF
+77 AIKNPAKKNQYF

-133 KDPSKINT
+133 KDPSQIDT
-141 QQIQNFMENIIQP
+141 QQIRNFMENVIQP

-184 DEKFMGVFDEFLK
+184 DEKFMGVFDESLK

-204 NAEPTG
+204 NAEPAG

-237 PRPDFEQNIATTT
+237 PRPDFEQNLATTT

-269 FSKFTLGDMEM
+269 FFKFTLGDVEM

-307 VLMGSH
+307 VLMGGH
-313 SGIEPEKVS
+313 SSIEPEKVS

-341 GYKNQQGSNVATL
+341 GYKDQQGSNVATL
-354 INAHLNNGSGLVI
+354 INAHLNNGSGLII

-381 YKQDQLTGLKQA
+381 YKEDQLTGSQQA

-408 LAQNNAKLDN
+408 LARNNAKLDN

-445 GSDHIAFVSKKDPK
+445 GNDHIAFVSKKDPK

-491 KTTLQGSLKYDGVMF
+491 KTTLQGNLKYDGVMF
-506 VDYSNFKYTNVS
+506 VNYSNFKYTNAS
-518 KSPDKGLGATNGVSH
+518 KSPSKGVGATNGVSH
-533 LEANFSKVAVFN
+533 LEANFSKIVVFN

-563 DKLWAKGLSP
+563 DKLWAKGLFP

-624 RKRESL
+624 RKREHL

-674 AAAFDPNLKGVRSE
+674 AAAFDSNLKGIRSE

-791 NLNQAVSETK
+791 NLNHAVSETK
-801 LTGNFSKVEQA
+801 LTGDFSKVEQA
-812 LAELKNLSLD
+812 LAELKGLSLD
-822 LGKNSDLQFV
+822 QKNESFNIGKNSDLQFV

-866 KLFGKSNNNNNGL
+866 KLFGKSNNNSNGL
-879 KNNEEPIYAQVNKK
+879 KNNTEPIYAQVNKK
-893 KAGQATSPEEP
+893 KAGQVASPEEP

-909 ARKMSVKID
+909 AKKVSAKID
-918 QLNEAASAINRKID
+918 QLNEATSAINRKID

-944 GGFSGAGQSASP
+944 GGFSGAG
-956 EEPIYAQ
+956 
-963 VAKKVSAKIDQLNES
+963 
-978 ASAINRKIDRINK
+978 R
-991 IASAGKGV
+991 
-999 GGFSGAG
+999 
-1006 QSASPEEPIY
+1006 
-1016 AQVAKKVRAK
+1016 
-1026 IDQLNESASAI
+1026 
-1037 NRKMDRINK
+1037 
-1046 IASAGKGVGGFRG
+1046 
-1059 AGQSASPEEPIY
+1059 
-1071 AQVAKKVRAKIDQ
+1071 
-1084 LNESA
+1084 
-1089 SAINRKMDRINKIA
+1089 
-1103 SAGKGVG
+1103 
-1110 GFSGAGQSASPEEPL
+1110 
-1125 YAQVAKKVRAKIDQL
+1125 
-1140 NESASAINRKID
+1140 
-1152 RINKIA
+1152 
-1158 SAGKGVGGFR
+1158 
-1168 GAGQSASP
+1168 
-1176 EEPIYAQVAKKVS
+1176 
-1189 AKIDQLNESASAIN
+1189 
-1203 RKMDRINKIA
+1203 
-1213 SAGKGV
+1213 
-1219 GGFSGAGQSASPEEP
+1219 
-1234 LYAQVAKKVSAKI
+1234 
-1247 DQLNESASA
+1247 
-1256 INRKIDRIN
+1256 
-1265 KIASAGKGV
+1265 
-1274 GGFSGAGQSA
+1274 
-1284 SPEEPL
+1284 
-1290 YAQVA
+1290 
-1295 KKVRAKIDQLNESAS
+1295 
-1310 AINRKMDRIN
+1310 
-1320 KIASAGKGV
+1320 
-1329 GGFRGAG
+1329 
-1336 QSASPEEPLYAQVAK
+1336 
-1351 KVSAKIDQ
+1351 
-1359 LNESAS
+1359 
-1365 AINRKID
+1365 
-1372 RINKIASA
+1372 
-1380 GKGVGGFRGAGQ
+1380 
-1392 SASPEEPL
+1392 
-1400 YAQVAKK
+1400 
-1407 VRAKIDQLNESA
+1407 
-1419 SAINRKIDRINKIA
+1419 
-1433 SAGKG
+1433 
-1438 VGGFRGAGQSA
+1438 
-1449 SPEEP
+1449 
-1454 LYAQVAK
+1454 
-1461 KVRAKIDQLNESA
+1461 
-1474 SAINRKIDRIN
+1474 
-1485 KIASAGKGVGG
+1485 
-1496 FSGAGQS
+1496 
-1503 ASPEEPLY
+1503 
-1511 AQVAKKVRAKIDQ
+1511 
-1524 LNESA
+1524 
-1529 SAINRKMDRINKIAS
+1529 
-1544 AGKGVGGFRGA
+1544 
-1555 GQSASP
+1555 
-1561 EEPLYAQVAKKVS
+1561 
-1574 AKIDQLNESASA
+1574 
-1586 INRKMDR
+1586 
-1593 INKIASAGKGVGGF
+1593 
-1607 RGAGQSASPEEP
+1607 
-1619 IYAQVAKKVSA
+1619 
-1630 KIDQLNES
+1630 
-1638 ASAINRKMD
+1638 
-1647 RINKIASAGKG
+1647 
-1658 VGGFRGAGQ
+1658 
-1667 SASPEE
+1667 
-1673 PLYAQVAKKVSAK
+1673 
-1686 IDQLNESASAINRKI
+1686 
-1701 DRINKIAS
+1701 
-1709 AGKGVGGFSGAGQ
+1709 
-1722 SASPEEPIYA
+1722 
-1732 QVAKKVS
+1732 
-1739 AKIDQ
+1739 
-1744 LNESASAINR
+1744 
-1754 KIDRINKIAS
+1754 
-1764 AGKGVGGFSGAGQS
+1764 S

-1790 DEANQAGFSLRRSAA
+1790 DEANQAGFPLRRYAGFG
-1805 VNDLSKVGLSR
+1805 DLSKVGLSR
-1816 EQELTRRIGD
+1816 EEELTRRIGD
-1826 LNQAVSEAKAGHF
+1826 LNQAVSEAKTGHF
-1839 DKLEQKID
+1839 GNLEQKID

-1861 VESAKQVPTGLQA
+1861 VESAKQVPTDLQA

-1891 QSGTINEKATGMLTQ
+1891 QDGGINEKATGILNA
-1906 KNPEWLKLVNDKIV
+1906 KNPEWLKLVNNKIV

-1963 SSFVQFLTNTFSTG
+1963 SGFVQFLTNTFSTG
-1977 SYSLMKANVEHGVKN
+1977 AYSLMKANVEHGVKN
-1992 TTKGGF
+1992 TTKSGF

>member
-16 LNQTDFVPQRFIN
+16 LNPTDFVPQRFIN
-29 NLQAAFIKVDNAVAS
+29 NLQVAFIKVNSAVAS

-77 AIKNPTKKNQYF
+77 AIKNPAKKNQYF

-184 DEKFMGVFDEFLK
+184 DQKFMGVFDESLK
-197 ARQEAEK
+197 ERQEAEK
-204 NAEPTG
+204 NAEPSG

-237 PRPDFEQNIATTT
+237 PRPDFEQNLATTT

-269 FSKFTLGDMEM
+269 FFKFTLGDVEM

-307 VLMGSH
+307 VLMGGH
-313 SGIEPEKVS
+313 SSIEPEKVS

-354 INAHLNNGSGLVI
+354 INAHLNNGSGLII
-367 AGNENGIKNPSFYL
+367 AGNEDGIKNPSFYL
-381 YKQDQLTGLKQA
+381 YKEDQLTGLKQA

-408 LAQNNAKLDN
+408 LAQNNAKIDN

-431 GNFQKDRKAYLDAL
+431 EYFQKDRKAYLDAL
-445 GSDHIAFVSKKDPK
+445 GNDHIAFVSKKDNK

-506 VDYSNFKYTNVS
+506 VNYSNFKYTNAS
-518 KSPDKGLGATNGVSH
+518 KSPDKGVGATNGVSH

-563 DKLWAKGLSP
+563 DKLYAKGLSP

-585 SNKELVGKVSNFN
+585 SNKEMARKVSNFN
-598 KAVAEAKNTGNYDE
+598 KAVAEAKNTGNYDG

-624 RKRESL
+624 RKREHL

-705 SFDELKNGKNNDFS
+705 SFDDFKNGKNNDFS

-801 LTGNFSKVEQA
+801 LTGDFSKVEQA

-822 LGKNSDLQFV
+822 QKNESFNTGKNSDLQSV
-832 RDGVRGT
+832 RDSVRGT

-846 KTEATTLTKNFSDIR
+846 KTEATKLSKNFSDIR

-866 KLFGKSNNNNNGL
+866 KLFGNSNNNNNGL
-879 KNNEEPIYAQVNKK
+879 KNSTEPIYAKVNKK
-893 KAGQATSPEEP
+893 KAGQAASPEEP

-909 ARKMSVKID
+909 AKKVSAKID
-918 QLNEAASAINRKID
+918 QLNEATSAINRKID

-944 GGFSGAGQSASP
+944 GGFSGAG
-956 EEPIYAQ
+956 
-963 VAKKVSAKIDQLNES
+963 
-978 ASAINRKIDRINK
+978 R
-991 IASAGKGV
+991 
-999 GGFSGAG
+999 
-1006 QSASPEEPIY
+1006 
-1016 AQVAKKVRAK
+1016 
-1026 IDQLNESASAI
+1026 
-1037 NRKMDRINK
+1037 
-1046 IASAGKGVGGFRG
+1046 
-1059 AGQSASPEEPIY
+1059 
-1071 AQVAKKVRAKIDQ
+1071 
-1084 LNESA
+1084 
-1089 SAINRKMDRINKIA
+1089 
-1103 SAGKGVG
+1103 
-1110 GFSGAGQSASPEEPL
+1110 
-1125 YAQVAKKVRAKIDQL
+1125 
-1140 NESASAINRKID
+1140 
-1152 RINKIA
+1152 
-1158 SAGKGVGGFR
+1158 
-1168 GAGQSASP
+1168 
-1176 EEPIYAQVAKKVS
+1176 
-1189 AKIDQLNESASAIN
+1189 
-1203 RKMDRINKIA
+1203 
-1213 SAGKGV
+1213 
-1219 GGFSGAGQSASPEEP
+1219 
-1234 LYAQVAKKVSAKI
+1234 
-1247 DQLNESASA
+1247 
-1256 INRKIDRIN
+1256 
-1265 KIASAGKGV
+1265 
-1274 GGFSGAGQSA
+1274 
-1284 SPEEPL
+1284 
-1290 YAQVA
+1290 
-1295 KKVRAKIDQLNESAS
+1295 
-1310 AINRKMDRIN
+1310 
-1320 KIASAGKGV
+1320 
-1329 GGFRGAG
+1329 
-1336 QSASPEEPLYAQVAK
+1336 
-1351 KVSAKIDQ
+1351 
-1359 LNESAS
+1359 
-1365 AINRKID
+1365 
-1372 RINKIASA
+1372 
-1380 GKGVGGFRGAGQ
+1380 
-1392 SASPEEPL
+1392 
-1400 YAQVAKK
+1400 
-1407 VRAKIDQLNESA
+1407 
-1419 SAINRKIDRINKIA
+1419 
-1433 SAGKG
+1433 
-1438 VGGFRGAGQSA
+1438 
-1449 SPEEP
+1449 
-1454 LYAQVAK
+1454 
-1461 KVRAKIDQLNESA
+1461 
-1474 SAINRKIDRIN
+1474 
-1485 KIASAGKGVGG
+1485 
-1496 FSGAGQS
+1496 
-1503 ASPEEPLY
+1503 
-1511 AQVAKKVRAKIDQ
+1511 
-1524 LNESA
+1524 
-1529 SAINRKMDRINKIAS
+1529 
-1544 AGKGVGGFRGA
+1544 
-1555 GQSASP
+1555 
-1561 EEPLYAQVAKKVS
+1561 
-1574 AKIDQLNESASA
+1574 
-1586 INRKMDR
+1586 
-1593 INKIASAGKGVGGF
+1593 
-1607 RGAGQSASPEEP
+1607 
-1619 IYAQVAKKVSA
+1619 
-1630 KIDQLNES
+1630 
-1638 ASAINRKMD
+1638 
-1647 RINKIASAGKG
+1647 
-1658 VGGFRGAGQ
+1658 
-1667 SASPEE
+1667 
-1673 PLYAQVAKKVSAK
+1673 
-1686 IDQLNESASAINRKI
+1686 
-1701 DRINKIAS
+1701 
-1709 AGKGVGGFSGAGQ
+1709 
-1722 SASPEEPIYA
+1722 
-1732 QVAKKVS
+1732 
-1739 AKIDQ
+1739 
-1744 LNESASAINR
+1744 
-1754 KIDRINKIAS
+1754 
-1764 AGKGVGGFSGAGQS
+1764 S

-1790 DEANQAGFSLRRSAA
+1790 DEANQAGFPLRRSAP

-1826 LNQAVSEAKAGHF
+1826 LNQAVSEAKTGHF
-1839 DKLEQKID
+1839 GKLEQKID

-1891 QSGTINEKATGMLTQ
+1891 QDGAINEKATGMLTQ

-1963 SSFVQFLTNTFSTG
+1963 SGFVQFLTNTFSVGT
-1977 SYSLMKANVEHGVKN
+1977 YSLAKANAELGVKN
-1992 TTKGGF
+1992 INTKSGF

>member
-16 LNQTDFVPQRFIN
+16 LNPTDFVPQRFIN
-29 NLQAAFIKVDNAVAS
+29 NLQVAFLKVDNAVAS

-77 AIKNPTKKNQYF
+77 AIKNPAKKNQYF

-141 QQIQNFMENIIQP
+141 QQIRNFMENIIQP

-184 DEKFMGVFDEFLK
+184 DQKFMGVFDESLK
-197 ARQEAEK
+197 ERQEAEK
-204 NAEPTG
+204 NAEPSG

-269 FSKFTLGDMEM
+269 FFKFTLGDVEM

-307 VLMGSH
+307 VLMGGH
-313 SGIEPEKVS
+313 SNIEPEKVS

-341 GYKNQQGSNVATL
+341 GYKDQQGSNVATL
-354 INAHLNNGSGLVI
+354 INAHLHNGSGLII
-367 AGNENGIKNPSFYL
+367 AGNEDGIKNPSFYL
-381 YKQDQLTGLKQA
+381 YKEDQLTGLKQA
-393 LSQEEIQNKVDFMEF
+393 MSQEEIQNKVDFMEF
-408 LAQNNAKLDN
+408 LAKNNAKLDN

-445 GSDHIAFVSKKDPK
+445 GNDHVAFVSKKDPK

-481 KQDKALDGET
+481 KQDKALDGEV

-506 VDYSNFKYTNVS
+506 VNYSNFKYTNAS
-518 KSPDKGLGATNGVSH
+518 KSPDKGVGATNGVSH

-545 LPNLNNLAITNY
+545 LPHLNNLAITNY

-563 DKLWAKGLSP
+563 DKLWAKGLSS

-585 SNKELVGKVSNFN
+585 SNKELLGKVSNFN

-624 RKRESL
+624 RKREHL

-674 AAAFDPNLKGVRSE
+674 AVAFDPNLKDVRSE

-801 LTGNFSKVEQA
+801 LTGDFSKVEQA

-822 LGKNSDLQFV
+822 QKNESFNVGKNSDLQSV
-832 RDGVRGT
+832 RDSVRGT

-846 KTEATTLTKNFSDIR
+846 KTEATKLSKNFSDIR

-866 KLFGKSNNNNNGL
+866 KLFGKSNNNSNGL

-909 ARKMSVKID
+909 AKKVSAKID
-918 QLNEAASAINRKID
+918 QLNEATSAINRKID

-944 GGFSGAGQSASP
+944 GGFSGAGRSASP
-956 EEPIYAQ
+956 E
-963 VAKKVSAKIDQLNES
+963 
-978 ASAINRKIDRINK
+978 
-991 IASAGKGV
+991 
-999 GGFSGAG
+999 
-1006 QSASPEEPIY
+1006 
-1016 AQVAKKVRAK
+1016 
-1026 IDQLNESASAI
+1026 
-1037 NRKMDRINK
+1037 
-1046 IASAGKGVGGFRG
+1046 
-1059 AGQSASPEEPIY
+1059 
-1071 AQVAKKVRAKIDQ
+1071 
-1084 LNESA
+1084 
-1089 SAINRKMDRINKIA
+1089 
-1103 SAGKGVG
+1103 
-1110 GFSGAGQSASPEEPL
+1110 
-1125 YAQVAKKVRAKIDQL
+1125 
-1140 NESASAINRKID
+1140 
-1152 RINKIA
+1152 
-1158 SAGKGVGGFR
+1158 
-1168 GAGQSASP
+1168 
-1176 EEPIYAQVAKKVS
+1176 
-1189 AKIDQLNESASAIN
+1189 
-1203 RKMDRINKIA
+1203 
-1213 SAGKGV
+1213 
-1219 GGFSGAGQSASPEEP
+1219 
-1234 LYAQVAKKVSAKI
+1234 
-1247 DQLNESASA
+1247 
-1256 INRKIDRIN
+1256 
-1265 KIASAGKGV
+1265 
-1274 GGFSGAGQSA
+1274 
-1284 SPEEPL
+1284 
-1290 YAQVA
+1290 
-1295 KKVRAKIDQLNESAS
+1295 
-1310 AINRKMDRIN
+1310 
-1320 KIASAGKGV
+1320 
-1329 GGFRGAG
+1329 
-1336 QSASPEEPLYAQVAK
+1336 
-1351 KVSAKIDQ
+1351 
-1359 LNESAS
+1359 
-1365 AINRKID
+1365 
-1372 RINKIASA
+1372 
-1380 GKGVGGFRGAGQ
+1380 
-1392 SASPEEPL
+1392 
-1400 YAQVAKK
+1400 
-1407 VRAKIDQLNESA
+1407 
-1419 SAINRKIDRINKIA
+1419 
-1433 SAGKG
+1433 
-1438 VGGFRGAGQSA
+1438 
-1449 SPEEP
+1449 
-1454 LYAQVAK
+1454 
-1461 KVRAKIDQLNESA
+1461 
-1474 SAINRKIDRIN
+1474 
-1485 KIASAGKGVGG
+1485 
-1496 FSGAGQS
+1496 
-1503 ASPEEPLY
+1503 
-1511 AQVAKKVRAKIDQ
+1511 
-1524 LNESA
+1524 
-1529 SAINRKMDRINKIAS
+1529 
-1544 AGKGVGGFRGA
+1544 
-1555 GQSASP
+1555 
-1561 EEPLYAQVAKKVS
+1561 
-1574 AKIDQLNESASA
+1574 
-1586 INRKMDR
+1586 
-1593 INKIASAGKGVGGF
+1593 
-1607 RGAGQSASPEEP
+1607 
-1619 IYAQVAKKVSA
+1619 
-1630 KIDQLNES
+1630 
-1638 ASAINRKMD
+1638 
-1647 RINKIASAGKG
+1647 
-1658 VGGFRGAGQ
+1658 
-1667 SASPEE
+1667 
-1673 PLYAQVAKKVSAK
+1673 
-1686 IDQLNESASAINRKI
+1686 
-1701 DRINKIAS
+1701 
-1709 AGKGVGGFSGAGQ
+1709 
-1722 SASPEEPIYA
+1722 
-1732 QVAKKVS
+1732 
-1739 AKIDQ
+1739 
-1744 LNESASAINR
+1744 
-1754 KIDRINKIAS
+1754 
-1764 AGKGVGGFSGAGQS
+1764 
-1778 ASPEPIYATIDF
+1778 EPIYATIDF
-1790 DEANQAGFSLRRSAA
+1790 DEANQAGFPLRRSAA

-1826 LNQAVSEAKAGHF
+1826 LNQAVSEAKTGHF

-1861 VESAKQVPTGLQA
+1861 VESTKQVPTGLQA

-1891 QSGTINEKATGMLTQ
+1891 KNGTINERATGMLTQ

-1963 SSFVQFLTNTFSTG
+1963 SNFVQFLTNAFSAG
-1977 SYSLMKANVEHGVKN
+1977 SYNLMKANAEHGVKN

>member
-1 MTNETIDQTTTPDQT
+1 MTNETIDQTITPDQT
-16 LNQTDFVPQRFIN
+16 PNQTDFVPQRFIN
-29 NLQAAFIKVDNAVAS
+29 NLQVAFLKVDNAVAS

-77 AIKNPTKKNQYF
+77 AIKNPAKKNQYF

-109 SSVDS
+109 SSVES

-141 QQIQNFMENIIQP
+141 QQIQDFMENIIQP

-184 DEKFMGVFDEFLK
+184 DEKFMGVFDESLK

-204 NAEPTG
+204 NEEPAG

-223 KKQSSDLKETLHQE
+223 KKQSSDLKETLNQE
-237 PRPDFEQNIATTT
+237 PRPDFEQNLATTT

-269 FSKFTLGDMEM
+269 FFKFTLGDVEM

-307 VLMGSH
+307 VLMGGH
-313 SGIEPEKVS
+313 SNIEPEKVS

-341 GYKNQQGSNVATL
+341 GYKDQQGSNVATL
-354 INAHLNNGSGLVI
+354 INAHLNNGSGLII

-381 YKQDQLTGLKQA
+381 YKEDQLTGLKQA
-393 LSQEEIQNKVDFMEF
+393 MSQEEIQNKVDFMEF
-408 LAQNNAKLDN
+408 LARNNAKLDN

-445 GSDHIAFVSKKDPK
+445 GNDHIAFVSKKDPK

-481 KQDKALDGET
+481 KQDKALDGEV
-491 KTTLQGSLKYDGVMF
+491 KTTLQGNLKYDGVMF
-506 VDYSNFKYTNVS
+506 VNYSNFKYTNAS
-518 KSPDKGLGATNGVSH
+518 KSPDKGVGATNGVSH

-563 DKLWAKGLSP
+563 DKLWAKGLSS

-585 SNKELVGKVSNFN
+585 SNKELLGKVSNFN

-612 VKKAQKDLEKSL
+612 VKKAQKDFERSL
-624 RKRESL
+624 RKREHL

-659 KIFALINKEASKEAR
+659 KIFALINQEASKEAR
-674 AAAFDPNLKGVRSE
+674 AAAFDPSLKGVRSE

-705 SFDELKNGKNNDFS
+705 SFDDFKNGKNDFS

-801 LTGNFSKVEQA
+801 LTGDFSKVEQA
-812 LAELKNLSLD
+812 LAELKSLSLD
-822 LGKNSDLQFV
+822 LGKNSDLQSV
-832 RDGVRGT
+832 RDSVRGT

-846 KTEATTLTKNFSDIR
+846 KTEATKLSKNFSDIR
-861 KELSE
+861 KELNE
-866 KLFGKSNNNNNGL
+866 KLFGNSNNNNNGF
-879 KNNEEPIYAQVNKK
+879 KNEPIYAQVNKK
-893 KAGQATSPEEP
+893 KAGQVASPEEP

-909 ARKMSVKID
+909 AKKVSVKID

-944 GGFSGAGQSASP
+944 GGFSGAGRSASP
-956 EEPIYAQ
+956 E
-963 VAKKVSAKIDQLNES
+963 
-978 ASAINRKIDRINK
+978 
-991 IASAGKGV
+991 
-999 GGFSGAG
+999 
-1006 QSASPEEPIY
+1006 
-1016 AQVAKKVRAK
+1016 
-1026 IDQLNESASAI
+1026 
-1037 NRKMDRINK
+1037 
-1046 IASAGKGVGGFRG
+1046 
-1059 AGQSASPEEPIY
+1059 
-1071 AQVAKKVRAKIDQ
+1071 
-1084 LNESA
+1084 
-1089 SAINRKMDRINKIA
+1089 
-1103 SAGKGVG
+1103 
-1110 GFSGAGQSASPEEPL
+1110 
-1125 YAQVAKKVRAKIDQL
+1125 
-1140 NESASAINRKID
+1140 
-1152 RINKIA
+1152 
-1158 SAGKGVGGFR
+1158 
-1168 GAGQSASP
+1168 
-1176 EEPIYAQVAKKVS
+1176 
-1189 AKIDQLNESASAIN
+1189 
-1203 RKMDRINKIA
+1203 
-1213 SAGKGV
+1213 
-1219 GGFSGAGQSASPEEP
+1219 
-1234 LYAQVAKKVSAKI
+1234 
-1247 DQLNESASA
+1247 
-1256 INRKIDRIN
+1256 
-1265 KIASAGKGV
+1265 
-1274 GGFSGAGQSA
+1274 
-1284 SPEEPL
+1284 
-1290 YAQVA
+1290 
-1295 KKVRAKIDQLNESAS
+1295 
-1310 AINRKMDRIN
+1310 
-1320 KIASAGKGV
+1320 
-1329 GGFRGAG
+1329 
-1336 QSASPEEPLYAQVAK
+1336 
-1351 KVSAKIDQ
+1351 
-1359 LNESAS
+1359 
-1365 AINRKID
+1365 
-1372 RINKIASA
+1372 
-1380 GKGVGGFRGAGQ
+1380 
-1392 SASPEEPL
+1392 
-1400 YAQVAKK
+1400 
-1407 VRAKIDQLNESA
+1407 
-1419 SAINRKIDRINKIA
+1419 
-1433 SAGKG
+1433 
-1438 VGGFRGAGQSA
+1438 
-1449 SPEEP
+1449 
-1454 LYAQVAK
+1454 
-1461 KVRAKIDQLNESA
+1461 
-1474 SAINRKIDRIN
+1474 
-1485 KIASAGKGVGG
+1485 
-1496 FSGAGQS
+1496 
-1503 ASPEEPLY
+1503 
-1511 AQVAKKVRAKIDQ
+1511 
-1524 LNESA
+1524 
-1529 SAINRKMDRINKIAS
+1529 
-1544 AGKGVGGFRGA
+1544 
-1555 GQSASP
+1555 
-1561 EEPLYAQVAKKVS
+1561 
-1574 AKIDQLNESASA
+1574 
-1586 INRKMDR
+1586 
-1593 INKIASAGKGVGGF
+1593 
-1607 RGAGQSASPEEP
+1607 
-1619 IYAQVAKKVSA
+1619 
-1630 KIDQLNES
+1630 
-1638 ASAINRKMD
+1638 
-1647 RINKIASAGKG
+1647 
-1658 VGGFRGAGQ
+1658 
-1667 SASPEE
+1667 
-1673 PLYAQVAKKVSAK
+1673 
-1686 IDQLNESASAINRKI
+1686 
-1701 DRINKIAS
+1701 
-1709 AGKGVGGFSGAGQ
+1709 
-1722 SASPEEPIYA
+1722 
-1732 QVAKKVS
+1732 
-1739 AKIDQ
+1739 
-1744 LNESASAINR
+1744 
-1754 KIDRINKIAS
+1754 
-1764 AGKGVGGFSGAGQS
+1764 
-1778 ASPEPIYATIDF
+1778 EPIYATIDF
-1790 DEANQAGFSLRRSAA
+1790 DEANQAGFPLRRSAG
-1805 VNDLSKVGLSR
+1805 VGDLSKVGLSR
-1816 EQELTRRIGD
+1816 EEELTRRIGD
-1826 LNQAVSEAKAGHF
+1826 LNQAVSEAKTGHF
-1839 DKLEQKID
+1839 GNLEQKID

-1891 QSGTINEKATGMLTQ
+1891 YNGTINEKATGVLTQ
-1906 KNPEWLKLVNDKIV
+1906 KNPEWLKLVNDRIV
-1920 AHNVGSAHLSEYDK
+1920 AHNVGSIPLSDYDK
-1934 IGFNQKNMKDYSDS
+1934 IGFNQKNMRDYSDS

>member
-1 MTNETIDQTTTPDQT
+1 MTNETINQTTTPDQT
-16 LNQTDFVPQRFIN
+16 PNQTDFVPQRFIN
-29 NLQAAFIKVDNAVAS
+29 NLQVAFIKVDNAVAS
-44 FDPDQKP
+44 FDPDQKS

-77 AIKNPTKKNQYF
+77 AIKNPAKKNQYF

-133 KDPSKINT
+133 KDPSKIDT
-141 QQIQNFMENIIQP
+141 QQIRNFMDNIIQP

-184 DEKFMGVFDEFLK
+184 DEKFMGVFDESLK
-197 ARQEAEK
+197 ERQEAEK
-204 NAEPTG
+204 NAEPAG

-223 KKQSSDLKETLHQE
+223 KKQSSDLKETLNQE
-237 PRPDFEQNIATTT
+237 PRPDFEQNLATTT

-269 FSKFTLGDMEM
+269 FFKFTLGDVEM

-313 SGIEPEKVS
+313 NGIEPEKVS

-341 GYKNQQGSNVATL
+341 GYKDQQGNNVATL
-354 INAHLNNGSGLVI
+354 INAHLNNGSGLII

-381 YKQDQLTGLKQA
+381 YKEDQLTGLKQA
-393 LSQEEIQNKVDFMEF
+393 MSQEEIQNKVDFMEF

-431 GNFQKDRKAYLDAL
+431 KNFQKDRKAYLDAL
-445 GSDHIAFVSKKDPK
+445 GNDHIAFVSKKDPK
-459 HLALVTEFGNGEVS
+459 HLALVTEFGNGELS

-491 KTTLQGSLKYDGVMF
+491 KTTLQGNLKYDGVMF
-506 VDYSNFKYTNVS
+506 VNYSNFKYTNAS
-518 KSPDKGLGATNGVSH
+518 KSPDKGVGATNGVSH
-533 LEANFSKVAVFN
+533 LEANLSKVAVFN
-545 LPNLNNLAITNY
+545 LPNLNNLAIANY

-585 SNKELVGKVSNFN
+585 SNKEMVGKVSNFN

-624 RKRESL
+624 RKREHL

-674 AAAFDPNLKGVRSE
+674 AAAFDPNLKGIRSE

-705 SFDELKNGKNNDFS
+705 SFDDFKNGKNNDFS

-801 LTGNFSKVEQA
+801 LTGDFSKVEQA

-822 LGKNSDLQFV
+822 LGKNSDLQKSV
-832 RDGVRGT
+832 KNGVNGT

-861 KELSE
+861 KELNE
-866 KLFGKSNNNNNGL
+866 KLFGNSNNNNNGL
-879 KNNEEPIYAQVNKK
+879 KNEPIYAKVNKK
-893 KAGQATSPEEP
+893 KTGQAASPEEP

-909 ARKMSVKID
+909 AKKVSAKID
-918 QLNEAASAINRKID
+918 QLNEATSAINRKID

-944 GGFSGAGQSASP
+944 GGFSGAG
-956 EEPIYAQ
+956 
-963 VAKKVSAKIDQLNES
+963 
-978 ASAINRKIDRINK
+978 R
-991 IASAGKGV
+991 
-999 GGFSGAG
+999 
-1006 QSASPEEPIY
+1006 
-1016 AQVAKKVRAK
+1016 
-1026 IDQLNESASAI
+1026 
-1037 NRKMDRINK
+1037 
-1046 IASAGKGVGGFRG
+1046 
-1059 AGQSASPEEPIY
+1059 
-1071 AQVAKKVRAKIDQ
+1071 
-1084 LNESA
+1084 
-1089 SAINRKMDRINKIA
+1089 
-1103 SAGKGVG
+1103 
-1110 GFSGAGQSASPEEPL
+1110 
-1125 YAQVAKKVRAKIDQL
+1125 
-1140 NESASAINRKID
+1140 
-1152 RINKIA
+1152 
-1158 SAGKGVGGFR
+1158 
-1168 GAGQSASP
+1168 
-1176 EEPIYAQVAKKVS
+1176 
-1189 AKIDQLNESASAIN
+1189 
-1203 RKMDRINKIA
+1203 
-1213 SAGKGV
+1213 
-1219 GGFSGAGQSASPEEP
+1219 
-1234 LYAQVAKKVSAKI
+1234 
-1247 DQLNESASA
+1247 
-1256 INRKIDRIN
+1256 
-1265 KIASAGKGV
+1265 
-1274 GGFSGAGQSA
+1274 
-1284 SPEEPL
+1284 
-1290 YAQVA
+1290 
-1295 KKVRAKIDQLNESAS
+1295 
-1310 AINRKMDRIN
+1310 
-1320 KIASAGKGV
+1320 
-1329 GGFRGAG
+1329 
-1336 QSASPEEPLYAQVAK
+1336 
-1351 KVSAKIDQ
+1351 
-1359 LNESAS
+1359 
-1365 AINRKID
+1365 
-1372 RINKIASA
+1372 
-1380 GKGVGGFRGAGQ
+1380 
-1392 SASPEEPL
+1392 
-1400 YAQVAKK
+1400 
-1407 VRAKIDQLNESA
+1407 
-1419 SAINRKIDRINKIA
+1419 
-1433 SAGKG
+1433 
-1438 VGGFRGAGQSA
+1438 
-1449 SPEEP
+1449 
-1454 LYAQVAK
+1454 
-1461 KVRAKIDQLNESA
+1461 
-1474 SAINRKIDRIN
+1474 
-1485 KIASAGKGVGG
+1485 
-1496 FSGAGQS
+1496 
-1503 ASPEEPLY
+1503 
-1511 AQVAKKVRAKIDQ
+1511 
-1524 LNESA
+1524 
-1529 SAINRKMDRINKIAS
+1529 
-1544 AGKGVGGFRGA
+1544 
-1555 GQSASP
+1555 
-1561 EEPLYAQVAKKVS
+1561 
-1574 AKIDQLNESASA
+1574 
-1586 INRKMDR
+1586 
-1593 INKIASAGKGVGGF
+1593 
-1607 RGAGQSASPEEP
+1607 
-1619 IYAQVAKKVSA
+1619 
-1630 KIDQLNES
+1630 
-1638 ASAINRKMD
+1638 
-1647 RINKIASAGKG
+1647 
-1658 VGGFRGAGQ
+1658 
-1667 SASPEE
+1667 
-1673 PLYAQVAKKVSAK
+1673 
-1686 IDQLNESASAINRKI
+1686 
-1701 DRINKIAS
+1701 
-1709 AGKGVGGFSGAGQ
+1709 
-1722 SASPEEPIYA
+1722 
-1732 QVAKKVS
+1732 
-1739 AKIDQ
+1739 
-1744 LNESASAINR
+1744 
-1754 KIDRINKIAS
+1754 
-1764 AGKGVGGFSGAGQS
+1764 S

-1790 DEANQAGFSLRRSAA
+1790 DEANQAGFPLRRSAG

-1826 LNQAVSEAKAGHF
+1826 LNQAVSEAKTGHF
-1839 DKLEQKID
+1839 DNLEQKID

-1861 VESAKQVPTGLQA
+1861 AESAKQVPTSLQA

-1891 QSGTINEKATGMLTQ
+1891 QHGTINEKATGVLTQ

-1977 SYSLMKANVEHGVKN
+1977 AYSLMKANVEHGVKN
-1992 TTKGGF
+1992 TTKSGF

>member
-16 LNQTDFVPQRFIN
+16 LNPTDFVPQRFIN
-29 NLQAAFIKVDNAVAS
+29 NLQVAFLKVDSAVAS

-141 QQIQNFMENIIQP
+141 QQIRNFMENIIQP

-184 DEKFMGVFDEFLK
+184 DEKFMGVFDESLK

-204 NAEPTG
+204 NAEPAG
-210 GDWLDIFLSFVFN
+210 GDWLDIFLSFIFN

-280 LDVEGVADKDPN
+280 LDVEGVADNDPN

-313 SGIEPEKVS
+313 SNIEPEKVS

-341 GYKNQQGSNVATL
+341 GYKNQQGNNVATL
-354 INAHLNNGSGLVI
+354 INAHLRNGSGLVI
-367 AGNENGIKNPSFYL
+367 VGGEKGVNNPSFYL

-408 LAQNNAKLDN
+408 LAQNNARLDS

-425 KFQTEI
+425 KFQNEI
-431 GNFQKDRKAYLDAL
+431 EDFQKDRKAYLDAL
-445 GSDHIAFVSKKDPK
+445 GNDHIAFVSKKDPK
-459 HLALVTEFGNGEVS
+459 HLALVTEFGNGELS

-506 VDYSNFKYTNVS
+506 VNYSNFKYTNAS
-518 KSPDKGLGATNGVSH
+518 KSPDKGVGATNGVSH
-533 LEANFSKVAVFN
+533 LEANLSKVAVFN

-598 KAVAEAKNTGNYDE
+598 QAVAEAKNTGNYDE
-612 VKKAQKDLEKSL
+612 VKKAQKDLEKSI
-624 RKRESL
+624 RKREHL

-659 KIFALINKEASKEAR
+659 KIFALINQEASKEAR
-674 AAAFDPNLKGVRSE
+674 AAAFDPNLKGIRSE

-694 NINKNLKDFGK
+694 NINKNLKDFNK
-705 SFDELKNGKNNDFS
+705 SFDELKNGNNKDFS

-725 KALKDSVKDLGINPE
+725 KTLKDSMKDLGINPE

-777 KDVIINQKITDKVD
+777 KDVSINQKITDKVD
-791 NLNQAVSETK
+791 NLNQAVSEAK

-822 LGKNSDLQFV
+822 QKNESFNVGKNSDLQSV
-832 RDGVRGT
+832 RDSVRGT

-846 KTEATTLTKNFSDIR
+846 KTEATKLSKNFSDIR
-861 KELSE
+861 KELNE
-866 KLFGKSNNNNNGL
+866 KLFGNSNNNNNGL

-893 KAGQATSPEEP
+893 KTGQ
-904 IYAQV
+904 V
-909 ARKMSVKID
+909 
-918 QLNEAASAINRKID
+918 
-932 RINKIASAGKGV
+932 
-944 GGFSGAGQSASP
+944 ASP
-956 EEPIYAQ
+956 EESIYTQ
-963 VAKKVSAKIDQLNES
+963 VAKKVSAKIDQLNEATS
-978 ASAINRKIDRINK
+978 K
-991 IASAGKGV
+991 
-999 GGFSGAG
+999 
-1006 QSASPEEPIY
+1006 
-1016 AQVAKKVRAK
+1016 
-1026 IDQLNESASAI
+1026 
-1037 NRKMDRINK
+1037 
-1046 IASAGKGVGGFRG
+1046 
-1059 AGQSASPEEPIY
+1059 
-1071 AQVAKKVRAKIDQ
+1071 
-1084 LNESA
+1084 
-1089 SAINRKMDRINKIA
+1089 
-1103 SAGKGVG
+1103 
-1110 GFSGAGQSASPEEPL
+1110 
-1125 YAQVAKKVRAKIDQL
+1125 
-1140 NESASAINRKID
+1140 
-1152 RINKIA
+1152 
-1158 SAGKGVGGFR
+1158 
-1168 GAGQSASP
+1168 
-1176 EEPIYAQVAKKVS
+1176 
-1189 AKIDQLNESASAIN
+1189 
-1203 RKMDRINKIA
+1203 
-1213 SAGKGV
+1213 
-1219 GGFSGAGQSASPEEP
+1219 
-1234 LYAQVAKKVSAKI
+1234 
-1247 DQLNESASA
+1247 
-1256 INRKIDRIN
+1256 
-1265 KIASAGKGV
+1265 
-1274 GGFSGAGQSA
+1274 
-1284 SPEEPL
+1284 
-1290 YAQVA
+1290 
-1295 KKVRAKIDQLNESAS
+1295 
-1310 AINRKMDRIN
+1310 
-1320 KIASAGKGV
+1320 
-1329 GGFRGAG
+1329 
-1336 QSASPEEPLYAQVAK
+1336 
-1351 KVSAKIDQ
+1351 
-1359 LNESAS
+1359 
-1365 AINRKID
+1365 
-1372 RINKIASA
+1372 
-1380 GKGVGGFRGAGQ
+1380 
-1392 SASPEEPL
+1392 
-1400 YAQVAKK
+1400 
-1407 VRAKIDQLNESA
+1407 
-1419 SAINRKIDRINKIA
+1419 
-1433 SAGKG
+1433 
-1438 VGGFRGAGQSA
+1438 
-1449 SPEEP
+1449 
-1454 LYAQVAK
+1454 
-1461 KVRAKIDQLNESA
+1461 
-1474 SAINRKIDRIN
+1474 
-1485 KIASAGKGVGG
+1485 
-1496 FSGAGQS
+1496 
-1503 ASPEEPLY
+1503 
-1511 AQVAKKVRAKIDQ
+1511 
-1524 LNESA
+1524 
-1529 SAINRKMDRINKIAS
+1529 
-1544 AGKGVGGFRGA
+1544 
-1555 GQSASP
+1555 
-1561 EEPLYAQVAKKVS
+1561 
-1574 AKIDQLNESASA
+1574 
-1586 INRKMDR
+1586 
-1593 INKIASAGKGVGGF
+1593 
-1607 RGAGQSASPEEP
+1607 
-1619 IYAQVAKKVSA
+1619 
-1630 KIDQLNES
+1630 
-1638 ASAINRKMD
+1638 
-1647 RINKIASAGKG
+1647 
-1658 VGGFRGAGQ
+1658 
-1667 SASPEE
+1667 
-1673 PLYAQVAKKVSAK
+1673 
-1686 IDQLNESASAINRKI
+1686 
-1701 DRINKIAS
+1701 
-1709 AGKGVGGFSGAGQ
+1709 
-1722 SASPEEPIYA
+1722 
-1732 QVAKKVS
+1732 
-1739 AKIDQ
+1739 
-1744 LNESASAINR
+1744 INR

-1790 DEANQAGFSLRRSAA
+1790 DEANQVGFPLRRSAA

-1816 EQELTRRIGD
+1816 EQELTSRIGD
-1826 LNQAVSEAKAGHF
+1826 LNQAVSEAKIGHF
-1839 DKLEQKID
+1839 GKLEQKID

-1856 ALKLW
+1856 AVNLW
-1861 VESAKQVPTGLQA
+1861 VESAKQVPTSLQA

-1891 QSGTINEKATGMLTQ
+1891 KNGAINEKATGMLTQ

-1920 AHNVGSAHLSEYDK
+1920 AHNVGSIPLSDYDK

-1948 FKFSTKLNN
+1948 FKFSTKLSN

-1977 SYSLMKANVEHGVKN
+1977 SYSLIKAEHGVKN
-1992 TTKGGF
+1992 INTKSGF

>member
-16 LNQTDFVPQRFIN
+16 LNPTGFVPQRFIN
-29 NLQAAFIKVDNAVAS
+29 NLQVAFIKVDNAVAS

-109 SSVDS
+109 SSVES
-114 FKKFGDQR
+114 FRKFGDQR

-141 QQIQNFMENIIQP
+141 QQIRNFMENIIQP

-184 DEKFMGVFDEFLK
+184 DQKFMGVFDESLK

-204 NAEPTG
+204 NAEPAG

-223 KKQSSDLKETLHQE
+223 KKQSSDLKETLNQE
-237 PRPDFEQNIATTT
+237 PRPDFEQNLATTT

-269 FSKFTLGDMEM
+269 FFKFTLGDVEM

-307 VLMGSH
+307 VLMGGH
-313 SGIEPEKVS
+313 SSIEPEKVS

-341 GYKNQQGSNVATL
+341 GYKNQQGNNVATL
-354 INAHLNNGSGLVI
+354 INAHLNNGSGLII
-367 AGNENGIKNPSFYL
+367 AGNEDGIKNPSFYL
-381 YKQDQLTGLKQA
+381 YKEDQLTGLKQA
-393 LSQEEIQNKVDFMEF
+393 MSQEEIQNKVDFMEF
-408 LAQNNAKLDN
+408 LAKNNAKLDN

-445 GSDHIAFVSKKDPK
+445 GNDHIAFVSKKDPK

-491 KTTLQGSLKYDGVMF
+491 KTTLQGNLKYDGVMF
-506 VDYSNFKYTNVS
+506 VNYSNFKYTNAS
-518 KSPDKGLGATNGVSH
+518 KSPDKGVGATNGVSH

-563 DKLWAKGLSP
+563 DKLLAKGLSP
-573 QEANKLIKDFLN
+573 QEASKLIKDFLN
-585 SNKELVGKVSNFN
+585 SNKELVGKASNFN

-624 RKRESL
+624 RKREHL

-674 AAAFDPNLKGVRSE
+674 VAAFDPNLKGIRSE

-777 KDVIINQKITDKVD
+777 KDVIINQKVTDKVD

-801 LTGNFSKVEQA
+801 LTGDFSKVEQA
-812 LAELKNLSLD
+812 LAELKSLSLD
-822 LGKNSDLQFV
+822 QKNESFNTGKNSELYQSV
-832 RDGVRGT
+832 KNGVNGT

-846 KTEATTLTKNFSDIR
+846 QAEATTLSKNFSDIK
-861 KELSE
+861 KELNE
-866 KLFGKSNNNNNGL
+866 KFKNFNNNNNNGL
-879 KNNEEPIYAQVNKK
+879 KNEPIYAKVNKKKTGEVASLEEPIY
-893 KAGQATSPEEP
+893 T
-904 IYAQV
+904 
-909 ARKMSVKID
+909 
-918 QLNEAASAINRKID
+918 
-932 RINKIASAGKGV
+932 
-944 GGFSGAGQSASP
+944 
-956 EEPIYAQ
+956 Q
-963 VAKKVSAKIDQLNES
+963 VAKKVSAKIDQLNE
-978 ASAINRKIDRINK
+978 ATSAINRKIDRINK
-991 IASAGKGV
+991 IALAGKGV

-1006 QSASPEEPIY
+1006 
-1016 AQVAKKVRAK
+1016 R
-1026 IDQLNESASAI
+1026 
-1037 NRKMDRINK
+1037 
-1046 IASAGKGVGGFRG
+1046 
-1059 AGQSASPEEPIY
+1059 
-1071 AQVAKKVRAKIDQ
+1071 
-1084 LNESA
+1084 
-1089 SAINRKMDRINKIA
+1089 
-1103 SAGKGVG
+1103 
-1110 GFSGAGQSASPEEPL
+1110 
-1125 YAQVAKKVRAKIDQL
+1125 
-1140 NESASAINRKID
+1140 
-1152 RINKIA
+1152 
-1158 SAGKGVGGFR
+1158 
-1168 GAGQSASP
+1168 
-1176 EEPIYAQVAKKVS
+1176 
-1189 AKIDQLNESASAIN
+1189 
-1203 RKMDRINKIA
+1203 
-1213 SAGKGV
+1213 
-1219 GGFSGAGQSASPEEP
+1219 
-1234 LYAQVAKKVSAKI
+1234 
-1247 DQLNESASA
+1247 
-1256 INRKIDRIN
+1256 
-1265 KIASAGKGV
+1265 
-1274 GGFSGAGQSA
+1274 
-1284 SPEEPL
+1284 
-1290 YAQVA
+1290 
-1295 KKVRAKIDQLNESAS
+1295 
-1310 AINRKMDRIN
+1310 
-1320 KIASAGKGV
+1320 
-1329 GGFRGAG
+1329 
-1336 QSASPEEPLYAQVAK
+1336 
-1351 KVSAKIDQ
+1351 
-1359 LNESAS
+1359 
-1365 AINRKID
+1365 
-1372 RINKIASA
+1372 
-1380 GKGVGGFRGAGQ
+1380 
-1392 SASPEEPL
+1392 
-1400 YAQVAKK
+1400 
-1407 VRAKIDQLNESA
+1407 
-1419 SAINRKIDRINKIA
+1419 
-1433 SAGKG
+1433 
-1438 VGGFRGAGQSA
+1438 
-1449 SPEEP
+1449 
-1454 LYAQVAK
+1454 
-1461 KVRAKIDQLNESA
+1461 
-1474 SAINRKIDRIN
+1474 
-1485 KIASAGKGVGG
+1485 
-1496 FSGAGQS
+1496 
-1503 ASPEEPLY
+1503 
-1511 AQVAKKVRAKIDQ
+1511 
-1524 LNESA
+1524 
-1529 SAINRKMDRINKIAS
+1529 
-1544 AGKGVGGFRGA
+1544 
-1555 GQSASP
+1555 
-1561 EEPLYAQVAKKVS
+1561 
-1574 AKIDQLNESASA
+1574 
-1586 INRKMDR
+1586 
-1593 INKIASAGKGVGGF
+1593 
-1607 RGAGQSASPEEP
+1607 
-1619 IYAQVAKKVSA
+1619 
-1630 KIDQLNES
+1630 
-1638 ASAINRKMD
+1638 
-1647 RINKIASAGKG
+1647 
-1658 VGGFRGAGQ
+1658 
-1667 SASPEE
+1667 
-1673 PLYAQVAKKVSAK
+1673 
-1686 IDQLNESASAINRKI
+1686 
-1701 DRINKIAS
+1701 
-1709 AGKGVGGFSGAGQ
+1709 
-1722 SASPEEPIYA
+1722 
-1732 QVAKKVS
+1732 
-1739 AKIDQ
+1739 
-1744 LNESASAINR
+1744 
-1754 KIDRINKIAS
+1754 
-1764 AGKGVGGFSGAGQS
+1764 S

-1790 DEANQAGFSLRRSAA
+1790 DEANQAGFPLRRSAP

-1816 EQELTRRIGD
+1816 EEELTRRIGD
-1826 LNQAVSEAKAGHF
+1826 LNQAVSEAKTGHF
-1839 DKLEQKID
+1839 GKLEQTID

-1891 QSGTINEKATGMLTQ
+1891 QHGTINEKATGMLTQ
-1906 KNPEWLKLVNDKIV
+1906 KNPEWLKLVNNKIV
-1920 AHNVGSAHLSEYDK
+1920 AHNVGSTHLSEYDK

-1963 SSFVQFLTNTFSTG
+1963 SSFVQFLTNTFTG

-1992 TTKGGF
+1992 TTKSGF

>member
-29 NLQAAFIKVDNAVAS
+29 NLQVAFIKVDNAVAS

-109 SSVDS
+109 SSVES

-184 DEKFMGVFDEFLK
+184 DQKFMGVFDESLK
-197 ARQEAEK
+197 ERQEAEK
-204 NAEPTG
+204 NAEPSG

-237 PRPDFEQNIATTT
+237 PRPDFEQNLATTT

-269 FSKFTLGDMEM
+269 FFKFTLGDVEM

-307 VLMGSH
+307 VLMGGH
-313 SGIEPEKVS
+313 SNIEPEKVS

-341 GYKNQQGSNVATL
+341 GYKDQQGSNVATL
-354 INAHLNNGSGLVI
+354 INVHLNNGSGLII

-381 YKQDQLTGLKQA
+381 YKEDQLTGLKQA
-393 LSQEEIQNKVDFMEF
+393 MSQEEIQNKVDFMEF
-408 LAQNNAKLDN
+408 LAKNNAKLDN

-425 KFQTEI
+425 KFQTETE
-431 GNFQKDRKAYLDAL
+431 NFQKDRKAYLDAL
-445 GSDHIAFVSKKDPK
+445 GNDHVAFVSKKDNK

-506 VDYSNFKYTNVS
+506 VNYSNFKYTNAS
-518 KSPDKGLGATNGVSH
+518 KSPDKGVGATNGVSH

-563 DKLWAKGLSP
+563 GKLWAKGLSS

-598 KAVAEAKNTGNYDE
+598 KAVAEAKNTGNYDG

-624 RKRESL
+624 RKREHL

-659 KIFALINKEASKEAR
+659 KIFALINQEASKEAR

-705 SFDELKNGKNNDFS
+705 SFDDFKNGKNNDFS

-725 KALKDSVKDLGINPE
+725 KALKDLVKDLGINPE

-777 KDVIINQKITDKVD
+777 KDVIINQKITDKVE

-801 LTGNFSKVEQA
+801 LTGDFSKVEQA
-812 LAELKNLSLD
+812 LAELKSLSLD
-822 LGKNSDLQFV
+822 QKNESFNVGKNSDLQSV
-832 RDGVRGT
+832 RDSVRGT

-846 KTEATTLTKNFSDIR
+846 KTEATKLSKNFSDIR
-861 KELSE
+861 KELNE
-866 KLFGKSNNNNNGL
+866 KLFGNSNNNNNGL

-893 KAGQATSPEEP
+893 KTGQA
-904 IYAQV
+904 
-909 ARKMSVKID
+909 
-918 QLNEAASAINRKID
+918 
-932 RINKIASAGKGV
+932 
-944 GGFSGAGQSASP
+944 ASP

-963 VAKKVSAKIDQLNES
+963 VAKKVSAKIDQLNE
-978 ASAINRKIDRINK
+978 AT
-991 IASAGKGV
+991 
-999 GGFSGAG
+999 
-1006 QSASPEEPIY
+1006 
-1016 AQVAKKVRAK
+1016 
-1026 IDQLNESASAI
+1026 
-1037 NRKMDRINK
+1037 
-1046 IASAGKGVGGFRG
+1046 
-1059 AGQSASPEEPIY
+1059 
-1071 AQVAKKVRAKIDQ
+1071 
-1084 LNESA
+1084 
-1089 SAINRKMDRINKIA
+1089 
-1103 SAGKGVG
+1103 
-1110 GFSGAGQSASPEEPL
+1110 
-1125 YAQVAKKVRAKIDQL
+1125 
-1140 NESASAINRKID
+1140 
-1152 RINKIA
+1152 
-1158 SAGKGVGGFR
+1158 
-1168 GAGQSASP
+1168 
-1176 EEPIYAQVAKKVS
+1176 
-1189 AKIDQLNESASAIN
+1189 
-1203 RKMDRINKIA
+1203 
-1213 SAGKGV
+1213 
-1219 GGFSGAGQSASPEEP
+1219 
-1234 LYAQVAKKVSAKI
+1234 
-1247 DQLNESASA
+1247 
-1256 INRKIDRIN
+1256 
-1265 KIASAGKGV
+1265 
-1274 GGFSGAGQSA
+1274 
-1284 SPEEPL
+1284 
-1290 YAQVA
+1290 
-1295 KKVRAKIDQLNESAS
+1295 
-1310 AINRKMDRIN
+1310 
-1320 KIASAGKGV
+1320 
-1329 GGFRGAG
+1329 
-1336 QSASPEEPLYAQVAK
+1336 
-1351 KVSAKIDQ
+1351 
-1359 LNESAS
+1359 
-1365 AINRKID
+1365 
-1372 RINKIASA
+1372 
-1380 GKGVGGFRGAGQ
+1380 
-1392 SASPEEPL
+1392 
-1400 YAQVAKK
+1400 
-1407 VRAKIDQLNESA
+1407 
-1419 SAINRKIDRINKIA
+1419 
-1433 SAGKG
+1433 
-1438 VGGFRGAGQSA
+1438 
-1449 SPEEP
+1449 
-1454 LYAQVAK
+1454 
-1461 KVRAKIDQLNESA
+1461 
-1474 SAINRKIDRIN
+1474 
-1485 KIASAGKGVGG
+1485 
-1496 FSGAGQS
+1496 
-1503 ASPEEPLY
+1503 
-1511 AQVAKKVRAKIDQ
+1511 
-1524 LNESA
+1524 
-1529 SAINRKMDRINKIAS
+1529 
-1544 AGKGVGGFRGA
+1544 
-1555 GQSASP
+1555 
-1561 EEPLYAQVAKKVS
+1561 
-1574 AKIDQLNESASA
+1574 
-1586 INRKMDR
+1586 
-1593 INKIASAGKGVGGF
+1593 
-1607 RGAGQSASPEEP
+1607 
-1619 IYAQVAKKVSA
+1619 
-1630 KIDQLNES
+1630 
-1638 ASAINRKMD
+1638 
-1647 RINKIASAGKG
+1647 
-1658 VGGFRGAGQ
+1658 
-1667 SASPEE
+1667 
-1673 PLYAQVAKKVSAK
+1673 
-1686 IDQLNESASAINRKI
+1686 
-1701 DRINKIAS
+1701 
-1709 AGKGVGGFSGAGQ
+1709 
-1722 SASPEEPIYA
+1722 
-1732 QVAKKVS
+1732 
-1739 AKIDQ
+1739 
-1744 LNESASAINR
+1744 SAINR

-1790 DEANQAGFSLRRSAA
+1790 DEANQAGFPLRRSAP

-1826 LNQAVSEAKAGHF
+1826 LNQAVSEAKTGHF
-1839 DKLEQKID
+1839 GKLEQKID

-1856 ALKLW
+1856 AVKLW

-1891 QSGTINEKATGMLTQ
+1891 QNGTINERVTGMLTQ

-1963 SSFVQFLTNTFSTG
+1963 SNFVQFLTNAFSAG
-1977 SYSLMKANVEHGVKN
+1977 SYNLMKANAEHGIKN
-1992 TTKGGF
+1992 TTKSGF